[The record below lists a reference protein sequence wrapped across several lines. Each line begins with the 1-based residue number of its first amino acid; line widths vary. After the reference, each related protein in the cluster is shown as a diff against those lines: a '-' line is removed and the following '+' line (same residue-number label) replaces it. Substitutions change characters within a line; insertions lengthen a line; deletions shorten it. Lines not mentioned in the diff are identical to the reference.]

1 MFFPAKEITLKDGRA
16 ALFRSPSPDDG
27 AAMLEYLKTTSSQTP
42 FLLRSP
48 DEYDLTIE
56 AEQRFLQ
63 NMLDSETNIM
73 IVCTVDG
80 KIAGNCQISRKSRQK
95 NRHRGTIGIALVQEF
110 WGLGIGTAMFE
121 ELISVAKTWG
131 LSQVEL
137 EVFEG
142 NHRAIALY
150 EKMGFETV
158 AAIPNTIRLEDGTML
173 KEFTMVKVL

>member
-1 MFFPAKEITLKDGRA
+1 MFFHEKEITLKDGRT

-27 AAMLEYLKTTSSQTP
+27 AAMLEYLKTTCSETP

-48 DEYDLTIE
+48 DECDLTVE
-56 AEQRFLQ
+56 SEQEFLQ
-63 NMLDSETNIM
+63 SMLDSKTTVM
-73 IVCTVDG
+73 IVCIVDG
-80 KIAGNCQISRKSRQK
+80 KIAGNCQISRKTWRK
-95 NRHRGTIGIALVQEF
+95 NSHRGSIGIALVREF

-121 ELISVAKTWG
+121 ELISIAKTWG

-158 AAIPNTIRLEDGTML
+158 AAIPNAIRLEDGTML

>member
-63 NMLDSETNIM
+63 NMLDSETNVM

-158 AAIPNTIRLEDGTML
+158 AAIPNAIRLEDGTML